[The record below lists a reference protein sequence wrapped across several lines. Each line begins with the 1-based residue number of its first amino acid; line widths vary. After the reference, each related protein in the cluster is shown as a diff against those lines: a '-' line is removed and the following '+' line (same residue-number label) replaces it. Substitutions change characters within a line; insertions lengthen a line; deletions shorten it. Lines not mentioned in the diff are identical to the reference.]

1 MGGKKIQNLKLEFI
15 LKNTQTFYSLI
26 EDGKITRMSENLQ
39 LSECFLPFP
48 HLSSELDFKHGNIS
62 VPDLLKVPI
71 SDQQKGCSGVR
82 LLWAKDNFKK
92 HSFYL
97 ERAGWEAGA
106 TGMDHW
112 KLSLHRERDLPGK
125 CVRKIPSEQM
135 CFGFAESLSG
145 IEGTFPTRAG
155 QPKPAHPFPDPAPS
169 FSSGAGHE

>member
-1 MGGKKIQNLKLEFI
+1 MGKLP
-15 LKNTQTFYSLI
+15 
-26 EDGKITRMSENLQ
+26 
-39 LSECFLPFP
+39 ECQKTSNYLNVSFPFP
-48 HLSSELDFKHGNIS
+48 TCLSELDFKHGNIS

-169 FSSGAGHE
+169 SSSGAGHE

>member
-1 MGGKKIQNLKLEFI
+1 MGKLP
-15 LKNTQTFYSLI
+15 
-26 EDGKITRMSENLQ
+26 
-39 LSECFLPFP
+39 ECQKTSNYLNVSFPFP
-48 HLSSELDFKHGNIS
+48 TCLSELDFKHGNIS

-97 ERAGWEAGA
+97 ERAEWEAGA

-145 IEGTFPTRAG
+145 IEGTFPTRQGSQSQHTPSQTLLPPPPQG
-155 QPKPAHPFPDPAPS
+155 QGTSEAVP
-169 FSSGAGHE
+169 GWEGL